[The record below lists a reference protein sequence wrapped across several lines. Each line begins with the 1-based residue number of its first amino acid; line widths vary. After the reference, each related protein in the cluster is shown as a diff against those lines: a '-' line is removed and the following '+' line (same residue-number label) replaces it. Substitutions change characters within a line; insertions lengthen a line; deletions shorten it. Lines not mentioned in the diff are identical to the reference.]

1 MTGYVFLCIAALYWV
16 AAIIRAGIAGKV
28 NSKWDRICSIL
39 EKLSFAFFTI
49 GILYYLK
56 QLQIP
61 SSAQQIQSPDRP
73 ISWLLFAWSMSAANL
88 VSELVYSN
96 QFTSFFANLWVAV
109 SLSFLPHSHS
119 EGFNA
124 LFNNDVQ
131 WLSLYRLSFLM
142 GYAFC
147 MLALPLT
154 VEYFWK
160 TLRNPHLS
168 PERKKEN
175 ERSLWR
181 IDRMSYRM
189 ILLAMPLLTLG
200 IIIEALVLFER
211 NQLPDFAQIWN
222 ERKEVFLAIG
232 TWFICG
238 IFLHSRIFFA
248 WKNKRAALL
257 YLGGFVVILVAHF
270 SSLFF

>member
-1 MTGYVFLCIAALYWV
+1 MIAYVFLLIAALYWI
-16 AAIIRAGIAGKV
+16 AAISRLATSGKV
-28 NSKWDRICSIL
+28 NSRWDRTCSIF
-39 EKLSFAFFTI
+39 EKLSFTFFTL
-49 GILYYLK
+49 GILYYLW

-61 SSAQQIQSPDRP
+61 GSTSQDQATDHP
-73 ISWLLFAWSMSAANL
+73 ISWLLFAWSVSAANL

-96 QFTSFFANLWVAV
+96 QFTAFFANLWVAV
-109 SLSFLPHSHS
+109 SLSFLPHSRS

-131 WLSLYRLSFLM
+131 WLSLYRLSFLL

-154 VEYFWK
+154 IMYFWK
-160 TLRNPHLS
+160 TLRNRSLS
-168 PERKKEN
+168 SERKKEN
-175 ERSLWR
+175 ERALWR

-189 ILLAMPLLTLG
+189 ILLALPLLTLG
-200 IIIEALVLFER
+200 IIIEALVLFEHH
-211 NQLPDFAQIWN
+211 QLPDFAQIWN
-222 ERKEVFLAIG
+222 ERKEVFLAIA

-248 WKNKRAALL
+248 WKNKRSALL
-257 YLGGFVVILVAHF
+257 YLGGLVVILVAHF